1 MSRNTTFEL
10 QNLSQLFFKSSSSQ
24 SADVIH
30 LHRGL
35 VSLFK
40 RSGSNQWQCR
50 FKLPNDQWHSMSTGR
65 ADLEEAKQS
74 SIALYEQ
81 TMAKITQ
88 ELSLKSKSFK
98 QLAEEDLAAMD
109 IANKEGDGKTIFKD
123 YKFIFNKYLIPFF
136 GKFQLKEIT
145 PELVKD
151 FESWRLSQMGRDP
164 QASTKRTHATTYNRV
179 VSLAREQN
187 LIADTFR
194 VPLLDPHGSPSQAR
208 PAFSKEEIAQLLAY
222 MPSWEKIGRS
232 SRTKEM
238 RQLCRSYVEF
248 LLYTGARPG
257 TELKPMRWKHLQWH
271 WIGDQRYL
279 KVWLSGKTGPRYL
292 IAKHLVV
299 DCLERLN
306 AWHQLPYKDLD
317 AVIEA
322 RLDRLI
328 FSFPRGVQPYN
339 FNPQFENLLKECSLL
354 KDVAGR
360 NRSLYSLRHTYATF
374 ALAEGV
380 DIHTLARQM
389 GTSTL
394 MIERHYSKLTPMMA
408 AAKLA

>member
-1 MSRNTTFEL
+1 MN
-10 QNLSQLFFKSSSSQ
+10 NLSLLFASTIAEEPIKLLDGLLTLYKRPNSS
-24 SADVIH
+24 
-30 LHRGL
+30 
-35 VSLFK
+35 
-40 RSGSNQWQCR
+40 QWQCR
-50 FKLPNDQWHSMSTGR
+50 FKLSTGAWHSASTGLDQI
-65 ADLEEAKQS
+65 AEATTQAIAIYETVKVKVASDLA
-74 SIALYEQ
+74 I
-81 TMAKITQ
+81 
-88 ELSLKSKSFK
+88 KSTTFR
-98 QLAEEDLAAMD
+98 QLAMHELAMAARVVQ
-109 IANKEGDGKTIFKD
+109 ANPNKRTHVD
-123 YKFIFNKYLIPFF
+123 YIHIYTKYLIPFF
-136 GKFQLKEIT
+136 GAYQLTQIT
-145 PELVKD
+145 PQLVLE
-151 FESWRLSQMGRDP
+151 FESWRDGKMGRHP
-164 QASTKRTHATTYNRV
+164 MASTKRTHSAAYNRIV
-179 VSLAREQN
+179 ERARNQALIPKDLA
-187 LIADTFR
+187 I
-194 VPLLDPHGSPSQAR
+194 PLLDIQGAPGEAR
-208 PAFSKEEIAQLLAY
+208 PAFSEMEIAQLLAY
-222 MPSWEKIGRS
+222 MPSWEKVGRS

-299 DCLERLN
+299 DCLERLIT
-306 AWHQLPYKDLD
+306 WHQLPYQDLNT
-317 AVIEA
+317 VIEA

-328 FSFPRGVQPYN
+328 FTFPRGVQPYN
-339 FNPQFENLLKECSLL
+339 FNPQFENLLKECNLL

-408 AAKLA
+408 AEKLA

>member
-1 MSRNTTFEL
+1 M
-10 QNLSQLFFKSSSSQ
+10 QNLNQLFFKSSTSQ
-24 SADVIH
+24 TADVIRVH
-30 LHRGL
+30 HDL

-40 RSGSNQWQCR
+40 RPDSSQWQCR
-50 FKLPNDQWHSMSTGR
+50 FKLPNGQWHSMSTQQI
-65 ADLEEAKQS
+65 DLELAKQEAVA
-74 SIALYEQ
+74 IYERV
-81 TMAKITQ
+81 MARIDQ
-88 ELSLKSKSFK
+88 ELSLKPKSFK
-98 QLAEEDLAAMD
+98 QLALEDLAWMD
-109 IANKEGDGKTIFKD
+109 LAIKEGNGKAIFKD
-123 YKFIFNKYLIPFF
+123 YKFVLNKYLIPFF
-136 GKFQLKEIT
+136 GKYFLNQIT

-164 QASTKRTHATTYNRV
+164 QASTKRTHATSYNRV
-179 VSLAREQN
+179 IAIAREHN
-187 LIADTFR
+187 LIADTYR
-194 VPLLDPHGSPSQAR
+194 VPLLDPHGAPGQTR
-208 PAFSKEEIAQLLAY
+208 PAFSKEEIDQLLAY
-222 MPSWEKIGRS
+222 MTGWEQVGRS
-232 SRTKEM
+232 SRTRDM
-238 RQLCRSYVEF
+238 RQLCRPYVEF

-257 TELKPMRWKHLQWH
+257 TELNPMRWKHLQWH
-271 WIGDQRYL
+271 WIGEQRYL

-292 IAKHLVV
+292 IAKHQAIAA
-299 DCLERLN
+299 LERLIK
-306 AWHQLPYKDLD
+306 WHQLPFNGLD
-317 AVIEA
+317 EIIGA

-328 FSFPRGVQPYN
+328 FIFPNGVQPYN
-339 FNPQFENLLKECSLL
+339 FNPQFENLLKECNLL

>member
-1 MSRNTTFEL
+1 M
-10 QNLSQLFFKSSSSQ
+10 QNLNQLFFKSSTSQ

-30 LHRGL
+30 LHRSL

-40 RSGSNQWQCR
+40 RPGSNQWQCR
-50 FKLPNDQWHSMSTGR
+50 FKLPNGQWHSVSTGQ
-65 ADLEEAKQS
+65 AELEEAKQS
-74 SIALYEQ
+74 AVAIYEQ
-81 TMAKITQ
+81 TMAKISQ

-98 QLAEEDLAAMD
+98 QLAAEDLLVMD
-109 IANKEGDGKTIFKD
+109 VALKEGGGRAIFKD
-123 YKFIFNKYLIPFF
+123 YKFVLNKYLIPFF
-136 GKFQLKEIT
+136 GGYKLNQIT

-164 QASTKRTHATTYNRV
+164 QASTKRTHATTYNRIIA
-179 VSLAREQN
+179 LAREQN
-187 LIADTFR
+187 LIADTYR
-194 VPLLDPHGSPSQAR
+194 VPLLDPHGSPGQTR
-208 PAFSKEEIAQLLAY
+208 PAFSKEEINHLLAH
-222 MPSWEKIGRS
+222 MPSWELVGRS
-232 SRTKEM
+232 SRTREM
-238 RQLCRSYVEF
+238 RQLCRCYVEF

-257 TELKPMRWKHLQWH
+257 TELNPMRWKHLQWH

-279 KVWLSGKTGPRYL
+279 KIWLSGKTGPRYL
-292 IAKHLVV
+292 IAKHLVISA
-299 DCLERLN
+299 LERLI
-306 AWHQLPYKDLD
+306 AWHQLPFKNLEE
-317 AVIEA
+317 VIA
-322 RLDRLI
+322 AKLDRLI
-328 FSFPRGVQPYN
+328 FTFPRGIQPYN
-339 FNPQFENLLKECSLL
+339 FNPQFENLLKECGLL

>member
-1 MSRNTTFEL
+1 
-10 QNLSQLFFKSSSSQ
+10 
-24 SADVIH
+24 
-30 LHRGL
+30 
-35 VSLFK
+35 
-40 RSGSNQWQCR
+40 
-50 FKLPNDQWHSMSTGR
+50 
-65 ADLEEAKQS
+65 
-74 SIALYEQ
+74 
-81 TMAKITQ
+81 
-88 ELSLKSKSFK
+88 
-98 QLAEEDLAAMD
+98 
-109 IANKEGDGKTIFKD
+109 
-123 YKFIFNKYLIPFF
+123 
-136 GKFQLKEIT
+136 
-145 PELVKD
+145 
-151 FESWRLSQMGRDP
+151 MGRDP
-164 QASTKRTHATTYNRV
+164 QASTKRTHATTYNRIV
-179 VSLAREQN
+179 TLAREQN
-187 LIADTFR
+187 LIADTYR
-194 VPLLDPHGSPSQAR
+194 VPLLDPHGSPGQAR
-208 PAFSKEEIAQLLAY
+208 PAFSREEIAQLLAY
-222 MPSWEKIGRS
+222 MPSWEKVGRS

-299 DCLERLN
+299 DCLERLIT
-306 AWHQLPYKDLD
+306 WHQLPYQDLNT
-317 AVIEA
+317 VIEA

-328 FSFPRGVQPYN
+328 FTFPRGVQPYN
-339 FNPQFENLLKECSLL
+339 FNPQFENLLKECNLL

-408 AAKLA
+408 AEKLA

>member
-1 MSRNTTFEL
+1 M
-10 QNLSQLFFKSSSSQ
+10 QNLNQLFFKSSTSQ
-24 SADVIH
+24 TADVIR
-30 LHRGL
+30 LHGDL
-35 VSLFK
+35 VTLFK
-40 RSGSNQWQCR
+40 RPDSTQWQSR
-50 FKLPNDQWHSMSTGR
+50 FKLPNGQWHSTSTYQ
-65 ADLEEAKQS
+65 ADLELAKQS
-74 SIALYEQ
+74 AVAIYERS
-81 TMAKITQ
+81 MAKIAQ

-98 QLAEEDLAAMD
+98 QLATEDLLVMD
-109 IANKEGDGKTIFKD
+109 FALKEGSGKAIFKD
-123 YKFIFNKYLIPFF
+123 YKFVLNKYLIPFF
-136 GKFQLKEIT
+136 GGYKLNQIT

-164 QASTKRTHATTYNRV
+164 QASTKRTHATTYNRIIA
-179 VSLAREQN
+179 LAREQN
-187 LIADTFR
+187 LIADTYR
-194 VPLLDPHGSPSQAR
+194 VPLLDPHGSPGQTR
-208 PAFSKEEIAQLLAY
+208 PAFSKEEIDQLLAY
-222 MPSWEKIGRS
+222 MPSWERVGRS

-248 LLYTGARPG
+248 LIYTGARPG

-279 KVWLSGKTGPRYL
+279 KIWLSGKTGPRYL
-292 IAKHLVV
+292 IAKHLVIES
-299 DCLERLN
+299 LERLIF
-306 AWHQLPYKDLD
+306 WHQLPFKNLEE
-317 AVIEA
+317 VIA
-322 RLDRLI
+322 GKLDRLI
-328 FSFPRGVQPYN
+328 FAFPRGVQPYN
-339 FNPQFENLLKECSLL
+339 FNPQFENLLKECNLL